1 MPGFVPVVMAP
12 APAAFCDVRYDS
24 WPDLDV
30 QFAVHSAVDLVL
42 SAEGRTALSWGRRRR
57 GLRMGLESQT
67 GELSVD

>member
-1 MPGFVPVVMAP
+1 MPGFVPAVMAP

-42 SAEGRTALSWGRRRR
+42 SAGGMMALSWGRRK
-57 GLRMGLESQT
+57 RMGR
-67 GELSVD
+67 